1 MSYLSNVLARA
12 VSVAAVAAFAVLVAL
27 VALMSLFVP
36 GCASFCS
43 CPGGGGGST
52 TVQIAPAQS
61 SPIVDVVTND
71 RGCTAAA
78 SGTDSVY
85 INRMSAGACNV
96 QARLE
101 NGDTY
106 GLSITVQLENIQGA
120 CDCSRLIISNQS
132 GPTLVSTGDGG
143 TD

>member
-27 VALMSLFVP
+27 VAPMSLFVP
-36 GCASFCS
+36 GCASCN

>member
-27 VALMSLFVP
+27 VALIRCWP
-36 GCASFCS
+36 GCASCN

-52 TVQIAPAQS
+52 TVTDGPPVLS
-61 SPIVDVVTND
+61 D
-71 RGCTAAA
+71 RGRRDQRSGVYRGGRRYRFGLHQSHERGGLQRPGAA
-78 SGTDSVY
+78 
-85 INRMSAGACNV
+85 
-96 QARLE
+96 E

>member
-36 GCASFCS
+36 GCAACN

-52 TVQIAPAQS
+52 TVTAPAQS

-71 RGCTAAA
+71 RGVPRRPAVPIRST
-78 SGTDSVY
+78 
-85 INRMSAGACNV
+85 
-96 QARLE
+96 
-101 NGDTY
+101 
-106 GLSITVQLENIQGA
+106 SIA
-120 CDCSRLIISNQS
+120 
-132 GPTLVSTGDGG
+132 
-143 TD
+143 

>member
-36 GCASFCS
+36 GCGSCN

-71 RGCTAAA
+71 PGCTAAG

-85 INRMSAGACNV
+85 ISRMSAGVCNV

-106 GLSITVQLENIQGA
+106 ALSITVQLENIHGA
-120 CDCSRLIISNQS
+120 CDCSRLIISLQS

>member
-12 VSVAAVAAFAVLVAL
+12 LSVAAVAAFAVLVAL

-36 GCASFCS
+36 GCASCS

-52 TVQIAPAQS
+52 TVQIPRAQS

-71 RGCTAAA
+71 PGCTAAA

-106 GLSITVQLENIQGA
+106 ALSITVQLENIQGA
-120 CDCSRLIISNQS
+120 CDCSRLIISGQS

>member
-1 MSYLSNVLARA
+1 MSYLSNVNARA

-36 GCASFCS
+36 GCASCN

-71 RGCTAAA
+71 PGCTAAA